1 MGEECG
7 CGDIDHGHV
16 HDGDHGH
23 EHSHE
28 SGHTHSHASIPVGR
42 EVLEAN
48 SKLAERNRALFER
61 CGLYAVNIISS
72 PGAGKTSILEHL
84 AQRFGD
90 AMAVIEGDIQTR
102 RDAERVIRAG
112 SRAAQIET
120 RGACHLDAH
129 AVAHAL
135 DDLDVADCKLLVIEN
150 VGNLVCPATYE
161 LGEHEKAAILSV
173 PEGDDKI
180 LKYPAL
186 FHRANV
192 LIINKVDLLPY
203 VRFDTSKAINEGRSL
218 NRQVSVFEISA
229 ETGQG
234 MDAFGDYLAAKAG
247 IGS

>member
-1 MGEECG
+1 MCEECG
-7 CGDIDHGHV
+7 CGDIDHGNVHEHGHSHD
-16 HDGDHGH
+16 HDGQHGH
-23 EHSHE
+23 AHSH
-28 SGHTHSHASIPVGR
+28 GSIPVGR

-48 SKLAERNRALFER
+48 SKLAERNRALFDH
-61 CGLYAVNIISS
+61 CGLFVMNLISS

-90 AMAVIEGDIQTR
+90 TMAVIEGDIQTR

-112 SRAAQIET
+112 SRACQIET

-135 DDLDVADCKLLVIEN
+135 DDLDVTDCKLLIIEN

-186 FHRANV
+186 FHRAHV
-192 LIINKVDLLPY
+192 LLINKIDLVPH
-203 VRFDTSKAINEGRSL
+203 VRFDTSKAVNEGRSL

-247 IGS
+247 I